1 MTSPGPSDGASAL
14 PAQQAIADM
23 VAGAPAFVE
32 TEAQGSAAPAESELP
47 AKRGRGRPKGVAS
60 AAPDA
65 AAGDGAPPPPSPPDD
80 GAAWP
85 FGFEMRAN
93 GLWHCPKNDNPAWL
107 CGPFEVLG
115 MVRTA
120 ESAAW
125 SLFARFDDP
134 DGNEQSLAISYAE
147 LQGDGATGRRALA
160 DRGLSI
166 SGRKGSREKLVEAL
180 AGVKTPRRLLLVSQ
194 TGWQADGKCFALP
207 HVTIAAPGAEPVVF
221 DGRARGAH
229 FGAAGDLA
237 GWREHVAALA
247 EGQDR
252 LLLALGLALSGP
264 LLEPLGFEGGG
275 FHFVGGS
282 SIGKTSAERLAGSV
296 WGGGGPLGFAQ
307 SWRATSN
314 ALEGVASSHNDCLLA
329 LDEISQ
335 CEPHDLSAAA
345 YALAGGSGKARLS
358 SGADLRSRLRWRL
371 AVLSSGELSLAAR
384 IAEGARQQKA
394 RAGQEVRIVDIQA
407 DAGRGFGLFDHAGAT
422 GNARDLADAIRDAT
436 KKHYGVS
443 GPAFVEV
450 LLNRRDET
458 IAPALA
464 IIKAFVADHVP
475 EGANGQV
482 ARVAQRFAL
491 VAAAGEIAITANILP
506 FASGAVLD
514 AVARLF
520 KAWIAARGGLG
531 ASESRAA
538 VDSVR
543 QFIQAHQKARFI
555 QMNLTDE
562 ESKSFRVQFAAGYY
576 SSVKGRF
583 YFTDAGWQEALAGL
597 ERRAAAEALFA
608 AGFLLKSSGGETK
621 RSERID
627 GKTRRVFVIREEIL
641 EGDDNV

>member
-1 MTSPGPSDGASAL
+1 
-14 PAQQAIADM
+14 
-23 VAGAPAFVE
+23 
-32 TEAQGSAAPAESELP
+32 
-47 AKRGRGRPKGVAS
+47 
-60 AAPDA
+60 
-65 AAGDGAPPPPSPPDD
+65 
-80 GAAWP
+80 
-85 FGFEMRAN
+85 
-93 GLWHCPKNDNPAWL
+93 
-107 CGPFEVLG
+107 
-115 MVRTA
+115 
-120 ESAAW
+120 
-125 SLFARFDDP
+125 
-134 DGNEQSLAISYAE
+134 
-147 LQGDGATGRRALA
+147 
-160 DRGLSI
+160 
-166 SGRKGSREKLVEAL
+166 
-180 AGVKTPRRLLLVSQ
+180 
-194 TGWQADGKCFALP
+194 
-207 HVTIAAPGAEPVVF
+207 
-221 DGRARGAH
+221 
-229 FGAAGDLA
+229 
-237 GWREHVAALA
+237 
-247 EGQDR
+247 
-252 LLLALGLALSGP
+252 
-264 LLEPLGFEGGG
+264 
-275 FHFVGGS
+275 
-282 SIGKTSAERLAGSV
+282 
-296 WGGGGPLGFAQ
+296 
-307 SWRATSN
+307 
-314 ALEGVASSHNDCLLA
+314 
-329 LDEISQ
+329 
-335 CEPHDLSAAA
+335 LSAAA

-436 KKHYGVS
+436 KEYFGVA

-458 IAPALA
+458 IAAALA

-491 VAAAGEIAITANILP
+491 VAAAGEIGIGVKLLP

-538 VDSVR
+538 VDAVR
-543 QFIQAHQKARFI
+543 QFIQAHGKARFI
-555 QMNLTDE
+555 RLDDVDG
-562 ESKSFRVQFAAGYY
+562 ESHSFRVQMAAGYY
-576 SSVKGRF
+576 SRNKGRY

-608 AGFLLKSSGGETK
+608 AGYLVKDNDGKTK

-627 GKTRRVFVIREEIL
+627 EKMRRVFVIREEIL